1 MYAMKEMLKAR
12 VMHKKSIESVMKEL
26 ELMCK
31 IQSDFIVNV
40 HYAFH
45 DQEYLY
51 LVMDLLEGGDLR
63 FHHSRI
69 RRFPPD
75 ALQLFIACLIQAL
88 EAVHEQGIIHR
99 DIKPENL
106 VFDRDGYLRLT
117 DFGIAREWQPE
128 NSTENSGTPGY
139 MAPEVMFK

>member
-1 MYAMKEMLKAR
+1 MKEMLKAR

-51 LVMDLLEGGDLR
+51 LVMDLMEGGDLR

-75 ALQLFIACLIQAL
+75 ALQLLIGCL
-88 EAVHEQGIIHR
+88 V
-99 DIKPENL
+99 
-106 VFDRDGYLRLT
+106 
-117 DFGIAREWQPE
+117 
-128 NSTENSGTPGY
+128 
-139 MAPEVMFK
+139 